1 MRRIL
6 TDNIVFYQVYLVDFG
21 LAYKYFWS
29 FDFVTLYWFWVD
41 QSLLLL
47 INASCGEA
55 ANTNFTV
62 FGLTRHGLKPIIY
75 LTQD

>member
-1 MRRIL
+1 MEKFQ
-6 TDNIVFYQVYLVDFG
+6 TSKAHWNNSSSVEV
-21 LAYKYFWS
+21 S

-62 FGLTRHGLKPIIY
+62 FGLTWHGLKPTIY
-75 LTQD
+75 RTQD